1 MIKNT
6 YPILV
11 LLFFFISIFG
21 YAQGETGNHLVLQ
34 AVLPDNSTSTFDTWK
49 AALAY
54 ANKQERCTLRL
65 LDDIDLDTL
74 KATQYVNKEL
84 VLDLNGHTLRAKA
97 TAKFSRLFVTNY
109 DYSSLTIQSAF
120 EGGCISFTSSDSSS
134 VYAVYAYKGA
144 VVMRDVKIECMN
156 YAGVLWQYTDGIW
169 TQLLTDNEQVEN
181 DADKGQYSSASYKA
195 HKRITNGHLYIISG
209 DKVFTPLGG
218 RIKRL

>member
-11 LLFFFISIFG
+11 LLFFFISLFG
-21 YAQGETGNHLVLQ
+21 YAQGETGNHAALQ

-84 VLDLNGHTLRAKA
+84 VR
-97 TAKFSRLFVTNY
+97 S
-109 DYSSLTIQSAF
+109 
-120 EGGCISFTSSDSSS
+120 
-134 VYAVYAYKGA
+134 
-144 VVMRDVKIECMN
+144 
-156 YAGVLWQYTDGIW
+156 
-169 TQLLTDNEQVEN
+169 
-181 DADKGQYSSASYKA
+181 
-195 HKRITNGHLYIISG
+195 
-209 DKVFTPLGG
+209 
-218 RIKRL
+218 